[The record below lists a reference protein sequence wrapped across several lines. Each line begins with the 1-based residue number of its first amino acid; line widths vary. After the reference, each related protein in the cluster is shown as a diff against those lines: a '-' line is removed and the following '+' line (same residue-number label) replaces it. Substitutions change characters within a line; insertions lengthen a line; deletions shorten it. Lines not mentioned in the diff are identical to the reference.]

1 MGCRF
6 ASHGLTHIGLVRQRN
21 EDAFLDRPDLGPGV
35 GLWAVADGMG
45 GHEAGDFASASIVT
59 ALEAIEPPSDLGDA
73 VEAAAAEL
81 EAVDGALR
89 ARAATLGPAAVIA
102 STVVVLLAN
111 ADEFACLWAG
121 DSRLYR
127 WRPSG
132 QGASGEDGG
141 EFRQLTVDHSKV
153 QEMVEAG
160 LLRREDA
167 ARHPYSNIVTRSVG
181 GGRLQLER
189 LREAVQPGD
198 RFLLCSDG
206 LTNMVA
212 DAEIAQELA
221 AAPPR
226 EAALRLRDHV
236 LARGAVDNV
245 TIVIVHAEPAA

>member
-6 ASHGLTHIGLVRQRN
+6 TSHALTHIGLVRQRN
-21 EDAFLDRPDLGPGV
+21 EDAFLDRPDLGPGI

-59 ALEAIEPPSDLGDA
+59 ALGAIEPHSDLGDI

-81 EAVDGALR
+81 EAVDEALH
-89 ARAATLGPAAVIA
+89 ARAAKLGPGAVIA

-111 ADEFACLWAG
+111 ADEFVCLWAG

-127 WRPSG
+127 WRPG
-132 QGASGEDGG
+132 QAAG
-141 EFRQLTVDHSKV
+141 EFRQLTIDHSKV

-160 LLRREDA
+160 LLRPEEA

-181 GGRLQLER
+181 GGRLEFSR

-206 LTNMVA
+206 LTNMVG
-212 DAEIAQELA
+212 DAEIAEELC

-236 LARGAVDNV
+236 LARGAIDNV
-245 TIVIVHAEPAA
+245 TIVIIHAEAAI

>member
-6 ASHGLTHIGLVRQRN
+6 SSHALTHIGLVRQRN
-21 EDAFLDRPDLGPGV
+21 EDAFLDRPDLGPGI

-59 ALEAIEPPSDLGDA
+59 ALGAIEPSSDLDDFA
-73 VEAAAAEL
+73 DAAAAEL

-89 ARAATLGPAAVIA
+89 ARAAKLGLAAVIA

-111 ADEFACLWAG
+111 TDEFTCLWAG

-127 WRPSG
+127 WRP
-132 QGASGEDGG
+132 GEDGG

-160 LLRREDA
+160 LLRPEEA
-167 ARHPYSNIVTRSVG
+167 AHHPYSNIVTRSVG
-181 GGRLQLER
+181 GGRLEFSR
-189 LREAVQPGD
+189 LQEAVQPGD

-206 LTNMVA
+206 LTNMVE

-245 TIVIVHAEPAA
+245 TIVIIHAEPAA

>member
-6 ASHGLTHIGLVRQRN
+6 TSHALTHIGLVRQRN
-21 EDAFLDRPDLGPGV
+21 EDALLERPDL

-59 ALEAIEPPSDLGDA
+59 ALGAIEPLAELGDFA
-73 VEAAAAEL
+73 DAAIAEL
-81 EAVDGALR
+81 HAVDAALR
-89 ARAATLGPAAVIA
+89 TRAAKLGPAVVIA

-127 WRPSG
+127 WRPG
-132 QGASGEDGG
+132 QPSG

-160 LLRREDA
+160 LLGPEEA
-167 ARHPYSNIVTRSVG
+167 HRHPYSNIVTRSIG
-181 GGRLQLER
+181 GGHLEFGH

-206 LTNMVA
+206 LTNMVD

-226 EAALRLRDHV
+226 EAVLRLRDHV
-236 LARGAVDNV
+236 LARGAIDNV

>member
-1 MGCRF
+1 M
-6 ASHGLTHIGLVRQRN
+6 SS
-21 EDAFLDRPDLGPGV
+21 RPP
-35 GLWAVADGMG
+35 
-45 GHEAGDFASASIVT
+45 
-59 ALEAIEPPSDLGDA
+59 PPSWERSMPPCA
-73 VEAAAAEL
+73 PAPRVEAM
-81 EAVDGALR
+81 EAPFPPAPPK
-89 ARAATLGPAAVIA
+89 LGPAAVIA
-102 STVVVLLAN
+102 STVVVLLAT

-127 WRPSG
+127 WRPLE
-132 QGASGEDGG
+132 QDGG
-141 EFRQLTVDHSKV
+141 EFQQLTIDHSKV

-160 LLRREDA
+160 LLRPEEA
-167 ARHPYSNIVTRSVG
+167 AHHPYSNIVTRSVG
-181 GGRLQLER
+181 GGRLEFSR

-206 LTNMVA
+206 LTNMVG

-245 TIVIVHAEPAA
+245 TIVIIHAEPVA

>member
-6 ASHGLTHIGLVRQRN
+6 TSHALTHIGLVRQRN
-21 EDAFLDRPDLGPGV
+21 EDALLERPDL

-59 ALEAIEPPSDLGDA
+59 ALGAIEPPADLGDFA
-73 VEAAAAEL
+73 EAAIAEL
-81 EAVDGALR
+81 HAVDAALR
-89 ARAATLGPAAVIA
+89 TRAAKLGPAVVIA

-127 WRPSG
+127 WRPG
-132 QGASGEDGG
+132 QPSG

-160 LLRREDA
+160 LLGPEEA
-167 ARHPYSNIVTRSVG
+167 HRHPYSNIVTRSIG
-181 GGRLQLER
+181 GGHLEFGH

-206 LTNMVA
+206 LTNMVE

-236 LARGAVDNV
+236 LARGAIDNV

>member
-6 ASHGLTHIGLVRQRN
+6 TSHALTHIGLVRQRN
-21 EDAFLDRPDLGPGV
+21 EDAFLERPELGPGI

-59 ALEAIEPPSDLGDA
+59 ALGAIEPLSDLGDV

-81 EAVDGALR
+81 EAVDAALR
-89 ARAATLGPAAVIA
+89 ARAAKLGPAAVIA
-102 STVVVLLAN
+102 STVVVLLAT

-127 WRPSG
+127 WRPL
-132 QGASGEDGG
+132 GEDGS
-141 EFRQLTVDHSKV
+141 EFRQLTIDHSKV

-160 LLRREDA
+160 LLRPEEA
-167 ARHPYSNIVTRSVG
+167 AHHPYSNIVTRSVG
-181 GGRLQLER
+181 GGHLEFGR
-189 LREAVQPGD
+189 LREAVRPGD

-212 DAEIAQELA
+212 DAEIAEELA

-236 LARGAVDNV
+236 LARGAIDNV
-245 TIVIVHAEPAA
+245 TIVIIHAELAV

>member
-6 ASHGLTHIGLVRQRN
+6 SSHALTHIGLVRQRN
-21 EDAFLDRPDLGPGV
+21 EDAFLDRPDLCPGI

-59 ALEAIEPPSDLGDA
+59 ALGAIEPLSDLGDL
-73 VEAAAAEL
+73 VETAAAEL

-89 ARAATLGPAAVIA
+89 ARAAKLGPAAVIA
-102 STVVVLLAN
+102 STVVVLLADT
-111 ADEFACLWAG
+111 DEFACLWAG

-127 WRPSG
+127 WRPDG
-132 QGASGEDGG
+132 DGG

-160 LLRREDA
+160 LLRPEEA
-167 ARHPYSNIVTRSVG
+167 AHHPYSNIVTRSVG
-181 GGRLQLER
+181 GGRLEFSR
-189 LREAVQPGD
+189 LHEAVQPGD

-206 LTNMVA
+206 LTNMVE

-245 TIVIVHAEPAA
+245 TIVIIHAEPA